1 MAQFLSTAAHNL
13 QTLGKHPV
21 QENTLSAASSDER
34 KKKEKK
40 RPKKK
45 LVHVHSFVKKI
56 KKEGE
61 GHLST
66 AFFSS
71 CCQTS
76 LENLTVAF
84 LPHPSLTPNCVWL
97 SLRCAEN
104 FG

>member
-1 MAQFLSTAAHNL
+1 MKFPMAQFLSTAAHNL

-21 QENTLSAASSDER
+21 QENTLSVANSDER

-45 LVHVHSFVKKI
+45 LVHAHSFVKKI

-61 GHLST
+61 GHLCT

-76 LENLTVAF
+76 LENLTVASYYI
-84 LPHPSLTPNCVWL
+84 L
-97 SLRCAEN
+97 A
-104 FG
+104 